1 MNLLC
6 VCGNPYM
13 SVLSDIIRNKN
24 CEQCK
29 LKKYENTC
37 MIRYGVRN
45 TSQDSVIFEKIFK
58 KSHLRKEY
66 KFPSGKIINIQG
78 YEGKAIDDLL
88 KELDENELYFGKDI
102 PSIKYLD
109 DESKKHTYYPD
120 MFIKKLNVI
129 VEVKSDYTYLR
140 EIHKNLLKFVEVINT
155 GYKLRIMI
163 YNDKLEKIKDSTITS
178 VDQIKENFLE

>member
-1 MNLLC
+1 
-6 VCGNPYM
+6 
-13 SVLSDIIRNKN
+13 
-24 CEQCK
+24 
-29 LKKYENTC
+29 
-37 MIRYGVRN
+37 
-45 TSQDSVIFEKIFK
+45 
-58 KSHLRKEY
+58 
-66 KFPSGKIINIQG
+66 
-78 YEGKAIDDLL
+78 
-88 KELDENELYFGKDI
+88 
-102 PSIKYLD
+102 
-109 DESKKHTYYPD
+109 